1 VKTSSGPRWRE
12 YFPTPLV
19 GIAALLVALILLTP
33 NLINNG
39 TPPAGSILTQ
49 AELIVD
55 RAPGATNVTNFYVR
69 GLSLVHYASVNLSFA
84 NNYNFTHNSPAVSG
98 LKWGNFSNSSY
109 VLTVTAA
116 STANP
121 IVINVTATYTESGVV
136 VYGGVLAFYIVAG
149 TLYSRQLVGYGA
161 SAPPASTKVTALPL
175 YIILGTEYVV

>member
-1 VKTSSGPRWRE
+1 MKSPSTSRWRE

-39 TPPAGSILTQ
+39 APPAGSILTQ

-55 RAPGATNVTNFYVR
+55 RAPGTTNVTNFYVR
-69 GLSLVHYASVNLSFA
+69 GLSLVHYASVNVSFA
-84 NNYNFTHNSPAVSG
+84 SNYNYSSG
-98 LKWGNFSNSSY
+98 TSISQLHWSNWTNSSY
-109 VLTVTAA
+109 VLTITAS

-121 IVINVTATYTESGVV
+121 VVINVTASYTESGVV
-136 VYGGVLAFYIVAG
+136 VYGGILAFYVVGG
-149 TLYSRQLVGYGA
+149 TLYARQLVGYGA
-161 SAPPASTKVTALPL
+161 SAPPSSTRVTSLPL